1 MVVALLVP
9 SFGFLV
15 PSKPVDRL
23 RCCLAR
29 VCVALNSL
37 SPIYGTRKMKNVRQ
51 PRRVNVI
58 SPTLG
63 PKGPLSPRQIAPAHA
78 SDAHE

>member
-23 RCCLAR
+23 RCCLAP
-29 VCVALNSL
+29 VCVALNLL
-37 SPIYGTRKMKNVRQ
+37 SPIYLTEQGK
-51 PRRVNVI
+51 
-58 SPTLG
+58 
-63 PKGPLSPRQIAPAHA
+63 
-78 SDAHE
+78 